1 MAASL
6 FLGLNLDFGLKYHF
20 NRNILPSA
28 SNSILSFASSIGIKV
43 RIKLSPFNNKYI
55 LESVRF
61 RLDKFTTFLFTK
73 LPCNLLS
80 KNSVI
85 VHALVVLEP
94 TECSISSR
102 QGA

>member
-6 FLGLNLDFGLKYHF
+6 LLGLNLDFGLKYHF

-28 SNSILSFASSIGIKV
+28 SNSILSFAL
-43 RIKLSPFNNKYI
+43 KLSPFNNKYI

-61 RLDKFTTFLFTK
+61 RLDKFTTFLLTK

>member
-6 FLGLNLDFGLKYHF
+6 LRGLKLDFGLKCHF

-28 SNSILSFASSIGIKV
+28 SKSVLSFALSIGIKV
-43 RIKLSPFNNKYI
+43 RIKLNPFNNKYI

-61 RLDKFTTFLFTK
+61 RLDKFTTFLLTK